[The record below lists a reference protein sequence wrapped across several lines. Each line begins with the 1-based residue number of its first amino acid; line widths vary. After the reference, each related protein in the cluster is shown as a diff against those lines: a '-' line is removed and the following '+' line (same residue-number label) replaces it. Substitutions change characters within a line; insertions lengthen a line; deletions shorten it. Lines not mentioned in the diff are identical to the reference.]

1 MHDKEEEKMPNVKK
15 NRNAGGMKFPST
27 KEGMAQAKQYSMQ
40 SGGKVELDKME
51 MGGMVKEYLHGG
63 MVHSPMMSPMMQ
75 GGMSYKKGGK
85 VEMDKMM
92 GGGKIHYG
100 KKKMPH
106 GGKVHGKKKMG
117 GGGMVYGK
125 KKK

>member
-1 MHDKEEEKMPNVKK
+1 MPNVKK
-15 NRNAGGMKFPST
+15 NRKSGGMKFPYT
-27 KEGMAQAKQYSMQ
+27 KEGVAQAKQYSMQ

-51 MGGMVKEYLHGG
+51 MGGMIKKYMHGG

-85 VEMDKMM
+85 VKMDKMM
-92 GGGKIHYG
+92 
-100 KKKMPH
+100 
-106 GGKVHGKKKMG
+106 

-125 KKK
+125 KKGKK